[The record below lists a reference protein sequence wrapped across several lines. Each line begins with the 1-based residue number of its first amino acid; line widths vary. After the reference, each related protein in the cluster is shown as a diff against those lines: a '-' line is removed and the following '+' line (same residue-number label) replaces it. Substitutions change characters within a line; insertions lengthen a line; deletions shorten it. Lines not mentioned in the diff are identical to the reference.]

1 MGRTAWQRRPISMS
15 TFPTSDELLAS
26 LIERSLGVRQL
37 ACASALAALSSPAPL
52 GPLRVLG
59 RARRVTLVEPTLA
72 VFFPISRTMCARPLH
87 PIPPVPLAA

>member
-1 MGRTAWQRRPISMS
+1 MS

-37 ACASALAALSSPAPL
+37 ACASALGTLALL

-59 RARRVTLVEPTLA
+59 WARRATLVELTLA
-72 VFFPISRTMCARPLH
+72 VFSRITRTMSLSIIRLSWPDAG
-87 PIPPVPLAA
+87 